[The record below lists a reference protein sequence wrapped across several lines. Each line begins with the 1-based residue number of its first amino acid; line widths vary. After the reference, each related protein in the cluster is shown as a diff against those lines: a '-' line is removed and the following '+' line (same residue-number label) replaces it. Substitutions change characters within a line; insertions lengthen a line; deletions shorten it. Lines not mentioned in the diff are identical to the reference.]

1 MPLLCNPKYDYT
13 FLMKRIFSLV
23 LITTSLL
30 LHSCKHNDNDPKAVS
45 KAFVDAILK
54 KDFTEAGKYA
64 TKESQSAMEM
74 LKSAENMYKQFGKQ
88 DQFDIAKELRGK
100 KIDFTEPK
108 IEDGKRATLTVLAD
122 GQEKIPLILVKEG
135 EDWKVAFD
143 KATIMDTER
152 KK

>member
-1 MPLLCNPKYDYT
+1 
-13 FLMKRIFSLV
+13 MKRILSL
-23 LITTSLL
+23 LILTTSLL
-30 LHSCKHNDNDPKAVS
+30 LYSCKHTDNDPSAVS

-64 TKESQSAMEM
+64 TKDSQSAMEM
-74 LKSAENMYKQFGKQ
+74 LKSAENMYRQFGKQ
-88 DQFDIAKELRGK
+88 DEFDIAKELRGK

-108 IEDGKRATLTVLAD
+108 MDGDKRATLTILAN

-152 KK
+152 RK

>member
-1 MPLLCNPKYDYT
+1 
-13 FLMKRIFSLV
+13 MKRILPLLL
-23 LITTSLL
+23 LITSLL
-30 LHSCKHNDNDPKAVS
+30 LFSCKHTDNDPKAVS

-64 TKESQSAMEM
+64 TKDSQSAMEM
-74 LKSAENMYKQFGKQ
+74 LKSAENMYRQFGKQ
-88 DQFDIAKELRGK
+88 DEFDIAKELRGK

-108 IEDGKRATLTVLAD
+108 LDGDKRATLSVLAD
-122 GQEKIPLILVKEG
+122 GQEKVPLILVKEG

-152 KK
+152 SK